1 MPLDLKASAMDIEI
15 QTLSKEKIPE
25 LCDFLIAG
33 FHQPPDAEFA
43 AESVL
48 EWKYFDSLGITA
60 QPRSFVGTLNGRIVA
75 CIGVCPTWF
84 VIGYPR
90 QLISASHGIDWLA
103 TKSEVSAGL
112 MVYQRSEEDSD
123 VQFAIGG
130 TQQAI
135 AIKKKLGYKF
145 PMQAPT
151 FCRILRPTSRLRRPR
166 EDALWKA
173 AIKVTRDYSRRLL
186 YFRRSP
192 KTHLELRQV
201 SAFGDEIARITNACK
216 MPDVHTLRTTEL
228 LNHYLRYPKKNISGW
243 LLMEDNRMRG
253 FALLSVV
260 QHQGIRMGRI
270 ADCFMDCLD
279 HDLWHSAI
287 YSLTNQLN
295 VDKADMVVCYGTT
308 QWMAAALKNGGFY
321 RQKLSPLSLRDPKNL
336 VPSNASFYLTHL
348 EADHA
353 YL

>member
-1 MPLDLKASAMDIEI
+1 MRHLKQVMDIEI
-15 QTLSKEKIPE
+15 QSLPKEILPE
-25 LCDFLIAG
+25 LRDFLITG
-33 FHQPPDAEFA
+33 FQQTPDAEFA
-43 AESVL
+43 QESVL
-48 EWKYFDSLGITA
+48 AWKYFDSIGVNAHSRSYVGI
-60 QPRSFVGTLNGRIVA
+60 LNGRIVA

-84 VIGYPR
+84 VLGHQR
-90 QLISASHGIDWLA
+90 QMLSASHGIDWLA
-103 TKSEVSAGL
+103 TKSGVSAGL

-145 PMQAPT
+145 PMQVPT
-151 FCRILRPTSRLRRPR
+151 FCRILRPIYRLRRPR
-166 EDALWKA
+166 QDALWKA
-173 AIKVTRDYSRRLL
+173 VLKVARDYSRQLL

-192 KTHLELRQV
+192 KNHLKLRQV
-201 SAFGDEIARITNACK
+201 SAFGDEIARITSACK
-216 MPDVHTLRTTEL
+216 MPDVHTLRTPEL

-243 LLMEDNRMRG
+243 LLMEGNQMRG
-253 FALLSVV
+253 FALLSIV

-295 VDKADMVVCYGTT
+295 ADKADMVVCYGTT

-336 VPSNASFYLTHL
+336 VPNNASFYLTHL